1 MDHLVLDGELLR
13 IGIFSIPTSH
23 LKVSGPSLL
32 LFEQLLEGLDVIGL
46 QEALLAGLLL
56 LKQGDLEL
64 LAQRL
69 VPS

>member
-1 MDHLVLDGELLR
+1 
-13 IGIFSIPTSH
+13 
-23 LKVSGPSLL
+23 
-32 LFEQLLEGLDVIGL
+32 VIGL